1 MSLSIAQSLSDDE
14 PLRKLSITQTLR
26 KGLVISA
33 HDWVEFDWVLNRK
46 RSSACWSEEF
56 RSDCVYRKDAGEHWL
71 DVVKGT
77 IETNSDKLS
86 GLIFDLFC
94 SPKLNWETLS
104 RHIYIIAKE
113 AFYTN
118 VHLYVNISADTTTKN
133 CGVFDTSKINDYK
146 GFLVQSQKTMMS
158 IFPRTNIANIV
169 LLYL

>member
-1 MSLSIAQSLSDDE
+1 MSLSIAQSLRDDE
-14 PLRKLSITQTLR
+14 PLRITQSLR
-26 KGLVISA
+26 NGLHISA
-33 HDWVEFDWVLNRK
+33 DDWVLTRK
-46 RSSACWSEEF
+46 RSSACWSKTLV
-56 RSDCVYRKDAGEHWL
+56 DCVYRQDAGEHWL
-71 DVVKGT
+71 DIVNDT
-77 IETNSDKLS
+77 IETKSDKLS

-158 IFPRTNIANIV
+158 IFPCKDIANIV